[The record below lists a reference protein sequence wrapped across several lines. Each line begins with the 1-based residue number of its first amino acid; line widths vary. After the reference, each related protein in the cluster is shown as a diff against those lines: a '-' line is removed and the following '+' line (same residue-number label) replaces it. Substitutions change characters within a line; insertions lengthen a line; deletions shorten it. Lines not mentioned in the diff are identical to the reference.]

1 MVSLQVQCHADTLR
15 TDVLFHAL
23 LPQPEPAETA
33 ETGPAGPAGR
43 TGGGLPVLYL
53 LHGLSDDA
61 SAFLRFTAL
70 ERHLAKYRVAAVMP
84 SIGRSF
90 GMDMRR
96 GPAWGR
102 FLAEELPHLAGC
114 LLPLSGRPEDT
125 FLAGVDAGG
134 YAALRLALRMPERY
148 AAVAALSAPL
158 DLETLYGLPDEEIQA
173 ELAGIFG
180 TAAECAAEG
189 NLLPGRLA
197 GAVREGAKLPR
208 MYQACGTE
216 DFFLP
221 DNRRF
226 ADLAARLNAG
236 LTWREMPGAHDWAC
250 WDAMLPG
257 MLGWMF
263 ADGRFRMPEEA

>member
-15 TDVLFHAL
+15 TDVLFHVL
-23 LPQPEPAETA
+23 LPQPEPAQAKRE
-33 ETGPAGPAGR
+33 R
-43 TGGGLPVLYL
+43 NLPVLYL

-90 GMDMRR
+90 GTDMRR
-96 GPAWGR
+96 GAAFGR
-102 FLAEELPHLAGC
+102 FLLEELPHLAGS
-114 LLPLSGRPEDT
+114 LLPLSGHPEDA

-134 YAALRLALRMPERY
+134 YAAFRLALLEPHRF
-148 AAVAALSAPL
+148 AAAAALSAPL

-180 TAAECAAEG
+180 TADECAAG
-189 NLLPGRLA
+189 GHLLPDRLA
-197 GAVREGAKLPR
+197 DAVRGGTALPR
-208 MYQACGTE
+208 LYQACGKD
-216 DFFLP
+216 DFFLQ

-236 LTWREMPGAHDWAC
+236 LTWREVPGAHDWAC

-263 ADGRFRMPEEA
+263 QEERFLLQENA